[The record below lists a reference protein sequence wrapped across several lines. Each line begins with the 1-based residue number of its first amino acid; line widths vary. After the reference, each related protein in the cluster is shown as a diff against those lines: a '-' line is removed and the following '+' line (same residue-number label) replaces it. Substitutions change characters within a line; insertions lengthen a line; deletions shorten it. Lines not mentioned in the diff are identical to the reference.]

1 MREVL
6 DNNVHIFVDCMDSL
20 YQVKKSCFEYTV
32 GESYKE
38 DIKKFK
44 DDWIQLNI
52 EYGVHASNKC
62 HIIFTHLEQFIE
74 RQKKPSGEFSEQV
87 VEAAHQKLDQIW
99 QWYCVKMV
107 EREKTGSQFFKCI
120 NNLI

>member
-1 MREVL
+1 M
-6 DNNVHIFVDCMDSL
+6 
-20 YQVKKSCFEYTV
+20 
-32 GESYKE
+32 
-38 DIKKFK
+38 
-44 DDWIQLNI
+44 NI

-74 RQKKPSGEFSEQV
+74 RQKKPLGEFSEQV

-107 EREKTGSQFFKCI
+107 EREKTGSQFLKCI
-120 NNLI
+120 NHFNSSHI